1 MYKIYRKV
9 AKITLASYLFIQC
22 FNLVLFTLPQN
33 TYAAVPF
40 TNAYATL
47 SNSRFS
53 YKAAIATGGIANNAT
68 YATIQSSGYSDNDTK
83 NLFIGDTV
91 CLNGSAADGC
101 TNQTVYTVNNILSDT
116 IFGFTPAISGTMN
129 MNDFIVSTNSGQ
141 IAVTFKPTVAVAQNE
156 KLIFTITAAASNYAN
171 GIPDSTGF
179 DSGDLTANLVAQSA
193 ISSVGA
199 TSFNIT
205 SATLSSAA
213 SLHTVTVVLG
223 AGGLSA
229 GSTYTMSLG
238 HASDATLRFLN
249 PSPAGTTHTR
259 GVSDSYA
266 MTLKTTN
273 TAGTVVYNQTQLK
286 VNPVDGVFVSATVE
300 QTLSFQ
306 IEPNTGTACGVAVGD
321 RITTT
326 ATTVPFGS
334 ITSANFYDG
343 AQKLTVSTNSTGGYT
358 VTGYQDGVLT
368 SGSNNIPNTPCD
380 AAGCSSGSPAEW
392 NSEPVTDTNDGF
404 GFSLENNTNTPVPT
418 GYLYNNGG
426 LSFNAQPFPLNLFP
440 TPGIS
445 IMNETAPASGS
456 VANVCY
462 RLGVKSTQPA
472 GYYYNRITY
481 VATPKF

>member
-156 KLIFTITAAASNYAN
+156 KLIFTITAAASNYTN

-179 DSGDLTANLVAQSA
+179 DSGDLTA
-193 ISSVGA
+193 
-199 TSFNIT
+199 
-205 SATLSSAA
+205 
-213 SLHTVTVVLG
+213 
-223 AGGLSA
+223 
-229 GSTYTMSLG
+229 
-238 HASDATLRFLN
+238 D
-249 PSPAGTTHTR
+249 
-259 GVSDSYA
+259 
-266 MTLKTTN
+266 
-273 TAGTVVYNQTQLK
+273 
-286 VNPVDGVFVSATVE
+286 
-300 QTLSFQ
+300 
-306 IEPNTGTACGVAVGD
+306 
-321 RITTT
+321 
-326 ATTVPFGS
+326 
-334 ITSANFYDG
+334 
-343 AQKLTVSTNSTGGYT
+343 
-358 VTGYQDGVLT
+358 
-368 SGSNNIPNTPCD
+368 
-380 AAGCSSGSPAEW
+380 
-392 NSEPVTDTNDGF
+392 
-404 GFSLENNTNTPVPT
+404 
-418 GYLYNNGG
+418 
-426 LSFNAQPFPLNLFP
+426 
-440 TPGIS
+440 
-445 IMNETAPASGS
+445 
-456 VANVCY
+456 
-462 RLGVKSTQPA
+462 
-472 GYYYNRITY
+472 
-481 VATPKF
+481 